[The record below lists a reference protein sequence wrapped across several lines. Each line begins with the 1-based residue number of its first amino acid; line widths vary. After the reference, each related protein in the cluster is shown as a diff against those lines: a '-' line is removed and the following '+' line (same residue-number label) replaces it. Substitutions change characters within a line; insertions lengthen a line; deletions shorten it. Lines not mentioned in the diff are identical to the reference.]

1 MVFQQDQIFEMNFTF
16 SMPESVSQLATMNTD
31 EMKIQQVNTLYDGRC
46 FTLQISQSKRA
57 NEAIVIN
64 LKYPWRDHSFK
75 NHFKVF
81 IHEKR
86 EQINLITQTW
96 ISSQPNAI
104 EGKPRLSRV

>member
-1 MVFQQDQIFEMNFTF
+1 MVFQKDQIFEMNFTF

-64 LKYPWRDHSFK
+64 LKYPWRDHSLR
-75 NHFKVF
+75 
-81 IHEKR
+81 I
-86 EQINLITQTW
+86 
-96 ISSQPNAI
+96 ISRFLFMRKGN
-104 EGKPRLSRV
+104 KLTL